1 MIIVEGSNKRN
12 RDLVTEA
19 ANFCAKELFPRH
31 RAYTVYIDLVKKE
44 KWEHNPLEYGVCF
57 QGEDD
62 RDIYIEINTAKI
74 KNNINELL
82 DTVCHEMIHVK
93 QFLKK
98 QIRDYIE
105 PKYRMK
111 WLCKDGKYREYK
123 NLPNHKLPWEV
134 EAYKNSGKLLAKF
147 KREFYG
153 YEGKA

>member
-31 RAYTVYIDLVKKE
+31 RAYTIYIELAKKE
-44 KWEHNPLEYGVCF
+44 EFMGNDVGYCY

-62 RDIYIEINTAKI
+62 RDIYIEINMDKL
-74 KNNINELL
+74 KGNIDELL